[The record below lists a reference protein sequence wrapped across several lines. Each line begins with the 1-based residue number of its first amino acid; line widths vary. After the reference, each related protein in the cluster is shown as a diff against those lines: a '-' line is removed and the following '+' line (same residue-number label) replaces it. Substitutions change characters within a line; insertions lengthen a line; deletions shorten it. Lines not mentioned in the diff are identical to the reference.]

1 MNRTPGRFSSCQKFT
16 ELLMIEGQVP
26 HFLCDFHDELHVLEP
41 SFGAKFVY
49 CSLRTATKRFQA
61 GDRCAMDGG
70 GFFFWWALVLGLA
83 QAYPQDPKRASWGLP
98 SLFQQLLYLDILP
111 GPNFCLYFCWHGCCC
126 SHGCRSGKRLS
137 RLTVTGNVVDG
148 YVNNFLYLLSWG
160 VLILMLPVGRLSFRQ
175 DY

>member
-61 GDRCAMDGG
+61 GDRCAMDSGV
-70 GFFFWWALVLGLA
+70 FFFLMGFGTGVSPSVSAGPKESIMGAPQSLSAAPLSGHTPWTKFLPLLLLA
-83 QAYPQDPKRASWGLP
+83 WLL
-98 SLFQQLLYLDILP
+98 LFTWMPI
-111 GPNFCLYFCWHGCCC
+111 W
-126 SHGCRSGKRLS
+126 KA
-137 RLTVTGNVVDG
+137 TV
-148 YVNNFLYLLSWG
+148 
-160 VLILMLPVGRLSFRQ
+160 
-175 DY
+175 